1 MFRGTSTVDEL
12 LDEQADVDRQL
23 RHQRRLRVIRR
34 ITLGVLALIVLA
46 AVVGLFGRRSRTVRA
61 TGHGYTIEVRYPSIV
76 RDGPPASV
84 TITVRHPSGFD
95 GPVELEVDSAY
106 LSAFEQPEVSPQPDS
121 EQSAAD
127 DVVWSFSPPDGTTLV
142 VQLEG
147 QLSSKAQFAHHG
159 RVSVRDQGQ
168 TAAEVAFTTWVW
180 P

>member
-1 MFRGTSTVDEL
+1 MSRATSTVDEL
-12 LDEQADVDRQL
+12 LDQQKDLDSQL
-23 RHQRRLRVIRR
+23 RHQRRLRIIRR
-34 ITLGVLALIVLA
+34 LALAVLALIVLG
-46 AVVGLFGRRSRTVRA
+46 AVVGFFGERSRTVTA
-61 TGHGYTIEVRYPSIV
+61 TGRGYTIEVRYPSVV

-95 GPVELEVDSAY
+95 GPVELVVDSAY

-147 QLSSKAQFAHHG
+147 QLSSKAVFAHHG
-159 RVSVRDQGQ
+159 RVAVQDQGQ

>member
-1 MFRGTSTVDEL
+1 MSPATSTFEEL
-12 LDEQADVDRQL
+12 LEQQEDVDAQL
-23 RHQRRLRVIRR
+23 RHQRRLRIIRR
-34 ITLGVLALIVLA
+34 LALAVLALIVLA
-46 AVVGLFGRRSRTVRA
+46 ALVGVFGDRSRTVRA
-61 TGHGYTIEVRYPSIV
+61 SGHGYTIEVRYPSVV

-84 TITVRHPSGFD
+84 TITVRHPSGSD
-95 GPVELEVDSAY
+95 GPVELVVDSAY

-121 EQSAAD
+121 EQSAGE

-147 QLSSKAQFAHHG
+147 QLSSKAKFAHHG